1 MKVSEVINILKMEKA
16 LKRTP
21 SGRPITDYA
30 LEAIDATLADQKNL
44 EVEVIKCYGC
54 CIILSSLLVPSGC
67 CNCGSKDLNTNI
79 TQADIK

>member
-1 MKVSEVINILKMEKA
+1 MKVSEVINTLKTEKA

-44 EVEVIKCYGC
+44 EVECVSCRNC

-67 CNCGSKDLNTNI
+67 PNCGSKDLNINI
-79 TQADIK
+79 TKADII